1 MLDSFSCCL
10 KLPDELQSRTQ
21 QVYDIR
27 NADLLVHAEAILQD
41 DLNPLRSFLMSLPPN
56 GIEIALVLRAILLL
70 YTVTAGAKVPRQMQ
84 LESILLV
91 MSNLNSLVNA
101 GTGLGKTICM
111 VLPVLLDPT
120 SITLVISPLKWLQMN
135 QVYPFPFVVKA
146 FLIMSLRLQNLPS
159 LALMR
164 NASTLIPQVT

>member
-70 YTVTAGAKVPRQMQ
+70 YTVTAGVMIGTMIEVVWRKPEQ
-84 LESILLV
+84 ILQKI
-91 MSNLNSLVNA
+91 S
-101 GTGLGKTICM
+101 M
-111 VLPVLLDPT
+111 V
-120 SITLVISPLKWLQMN
+120 S
-135 QVYPFPFVVKA
+135 
-146 FLIMSLRLQNLPS
+146 QN
-159 LALMR
+159 
-164 NASTLIPQVT
+164 